1 MIIIIIHHRIC
12 VVLRA
17 SFSNRKLCYLI
28 IVQCYSHDMFCRYAA
43 PIMVDVEY
51 TVANQATKN
60 PEVKVFKI

>member
-1 MIIIIIHHRIC
+1 M
-12 VVLRA
+12 RA

-28 IVQCYSHDMFCRYAA
+28 ILQCYSHDIFCRYAA

-51 TVANQATKN
+51 TIANQATKN